1 VPLAIHDEIGGQLFV
16 RSSWEDD
23 ADWAGFF
30 NGQLQ
35 LFKDG
40 AVTRVDPGASREPLD
55 LSTAFVFFARQT
67 KKFTVPAPPPSQST
81 SQSQSKEASA
91 AAVFIVGLDSGRPYH
106 VEVDGE
112 EMIEEKADPGG
123 IVFLPSVQPGGV
135 RLGPRPA

>member
-1 VPLAIHDEIGGQLFV
+1 
-16 RSSWEDD
+16 
-23 ADWAGFF
+23 
-30 NGQLQ
+30 
-35 LFKDG
+35 
-40 AVTRVDPGASREPLD
+40 VDPGASREPLD

-67 KKFTVPAPPPSQST
+67 KKFTVPAPPPST
-81 SQSQSKEASA
+81 SQSKEANA

-135 RLGPRPA
+135 RLGSRPA